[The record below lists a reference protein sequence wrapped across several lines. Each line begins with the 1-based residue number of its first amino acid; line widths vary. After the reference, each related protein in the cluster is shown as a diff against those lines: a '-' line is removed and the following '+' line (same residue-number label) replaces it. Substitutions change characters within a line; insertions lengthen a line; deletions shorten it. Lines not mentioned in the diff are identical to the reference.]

1 MLRVGPRSWALIL
14 FTMSLCVVL
23 LSGEGKRES
32 TGDKKRFLKEVD
44 RLENTSEKRAELES
58 YIARNPEGPH
68 LSFAYGVL
76 LDLLRSQ
83 QPQAALRLADRI
95 LTGQETE
102 AGLHFYAY
110 LTKFAVYGDLRDQNS
125 AVALARRILAFES
138 DPELLRLASRHDP
151 GKVKEYEA
159 RIQSALLNSQK
170 TWLIGIRANLFQ
182 LRPGE
187 WESMPDE
194 DKARHLTQQIRS
206 HEALPESDP
215 AVIKRFPSLYYEIA
229 LVLARLGDGESALSY
244 LERAKPRS
252 GGEFSLHRIRGE
264 VYASLGKSLLAIED
278 YAQALALHMDPFD
291 WQRIQELCES
301 LGESPE
307 KWLAR
312 SRQIR
317 AGQRWIF
324 PDLNLE
330 TPEGKPRNLHTFL
343 GSGGGVV
350 VFFSPG

>member
-151 GKVKEYEA
+151 EKAEEYEA
-159 RIQSALLNSQK
+159 GIQSALLKSQK
-170 TWLIGIRANLFQ
+170 TEFITFQAELFQ
-182 LRPGE
+182 LGPGE

-215 AVIKRFPSLYYEIA
+215 AFIKRFPTLYYEIA

-252 GGEFSLHRIRGE
+252 GFEFSLHRIRGE
-264 VYASLGKSLLAIED
+264 VYASFGKSLLAIED